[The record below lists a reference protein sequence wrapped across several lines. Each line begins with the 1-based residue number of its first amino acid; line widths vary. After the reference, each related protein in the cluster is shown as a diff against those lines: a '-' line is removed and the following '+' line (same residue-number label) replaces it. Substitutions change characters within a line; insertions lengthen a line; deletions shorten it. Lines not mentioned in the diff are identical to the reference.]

1 MEAGQLRDICR
12 AQREKGNPLSYI
24 SDKTEGGFYC
34 DIATRCDDYGN
45 SYGVLTQAL
54 DTGGENDCD
63 ECSSY
68 LDTSNI
74 SSLDDDAPIY
84 LESSDGLRGFTN
96 LSCDGKGYATVKS
109 YNLRPCG
116 IPNIEENMLLI
127 TNVLQAIIFCI
138 IAAVP
143 VALFGTDNA
152 VVSSVQQAL
161 GVDFG
166 IGQTWT
172 TVTGAIAC
180 LVVLLCISGAQTLL
194 TPKNKAADFKRK
206 QRQSAMGEI
215 FQMPLIL
222 QALFFTL
229 TGIGEEVLFRLG
241 IMSAIMAITLA
252 IGADIISA
260 AVIALLASS
269 VIFAAA
275 HAGQYKLRELI
286 VVFAC
291 GCALGITWILSGSLT
306 AAIMAHALY
315 DFTASATQRIA
326 MGKDARK
333 YFFGKRPNAG
343 VSHKADPDRSED
355 SYQIVF

>member
-1 MEAGQLRDICR
+1 MEAGQLRNICR
-12 AQREKGNPLSYI
+12 EQRKKGNPLSYI

-34 DIATRCDDYGN
+34 DLATQCDDYGN
-45 SYGVLTQAL
+45 SYGVLMQAP
-54 DTGGENDCD
+54 DAREENDCD
-63 ECSSY
+63 EPPSY

-84 LESSDGLRGFTN
+84 LESSDGLRGFTG

-127 TNVLQAIIFCI
+127 TNVLQSIIFCI

-143 VALFGTDNA
+143 VALFGTGNA
-152 VVSSVQQAL
+152 VSAATQAL
-161 GVDFG
+161 GIDFG

-172 TVTGAIAC
+172 TVIGAIAC

-194 TPKNKAADFKRK
+194 TPKNEAADFKRK
-206 QRQSAMGEI
+206 QRQGTMGEI
-215 FQMPLIL
+215 FQMPLLL
-222 QALFFTL
+222 QALFFVL

-241 IMSAIMAITLA
+241 IMSAIMAISLA
-252 IGADIISA
+252 IGADIVSA

-291 GCALGITWILSGSLT
+291 GCTLGITWILSGSLT
-306 AAIMAHALY
+306 AAIIAHALY

-343 VSHKADPDRSED
+343 VSHKAYPDRSED